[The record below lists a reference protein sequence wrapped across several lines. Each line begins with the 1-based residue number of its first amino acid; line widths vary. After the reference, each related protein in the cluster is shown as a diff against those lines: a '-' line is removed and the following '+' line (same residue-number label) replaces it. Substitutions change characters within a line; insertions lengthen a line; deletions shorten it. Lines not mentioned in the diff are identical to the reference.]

1 MLVRIMTTNLTP
13 EEECDLL
20 HYVLYSGPHTSLC
33 RPYVAPSE
41 EKMQADREEF
51 KRVSKELLIKGAEYR
66 KREKLS
72 QRKGTET

>member
-1 MLVRIMTTNLTP
+1 MTIKLTP
-13 EEECDLL
+13 DEPCDHL
-20 HYVLYSGPHTSLC
+20 HYVLYSGPHNESC
-33 RPYVAPSE
+33 EPYVAPSE
-41 EKMQADREEF
+41 QKRQADREEF

>member
-1 MLVRIMTTNLTP
+1 MQVNP
-13 EEECDLL
+13 EESCDHL

-41 EKMQADREEF
+41 EKVLADREEF

-66 KREKLS
+66 KRGK
-72 QRKGTET
+72 